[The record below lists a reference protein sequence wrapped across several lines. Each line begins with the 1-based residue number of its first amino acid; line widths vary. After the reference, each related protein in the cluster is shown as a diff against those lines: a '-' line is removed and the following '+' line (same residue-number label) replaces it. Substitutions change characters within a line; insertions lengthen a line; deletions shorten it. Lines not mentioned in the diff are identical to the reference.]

1 MSRISYYNHEGYRD
15 PTAYAALNSA
25 EKAFQK
31 KQHEVRCSVY
41 KNNPY
46 RPLVFICSPFAGD
59 IKRNVAAA
67 RQYCRFAV
75 SKGNIPFAPHLLFPQ
90 FLNDGNL
97 YDRETGMVM
106 GLAMLTKCAEVW
118 VFGDNHTP
126 GMRREIKK
134 AKLKHI
140 PIRYFDTDC
149 QEVTA

>member
-1 MSRISYYNHEGYRD
+1 M
-15 PTAYAALNSA
+15 
-25 EKAFQK
+25 
-31 KQHEVRCSVY
+31 
-41 KNNPY
+41 
-46 RPLVFICSPFAGD
+46 
-59 IKRNVAAA
+59 
-67 RQYCRFAV
+67 
-75 SKGNIPFAPHLLFPQ
+75 FPQ

>member
-1 MSRISYYNHEGYRD
+1 MSRISLYNHEGYRD
-15 PTAYAALNSA
+15 PTAYVALNSA
-25 EKAFQK
+25 EKAFKQK
-31 KQHEVRCSVY
+31 QKEVRSSVY

-59 IKRNVAAA
+59 VNRNIAAA
-67 RQYCRFAV
+67 RQYCKFAV
-75 SKGNIPFAPHLLFPQ
+75 SNGNIPFAPHLLFPQ

-106 GLAMLTKCAEVW
+106 GLAMLTKCKEVW

-140 PIRYFDTDC
+140 PIRYFDTAC
-149 QEVTA
+149 QEVIA

>member
-1 MSRISYYNHEGYRD
+1 MY
-15 PTAYAALNSA
+15 
-25 EKAFQK
+25 QK
-31 KQHEVRCSVY
+31 
-41 KNNPY
+41 NPY

-97 YDRETGMVM
+97 YDRETGMIM

>member
-1 MSRISYYNHEGYRD
+1 MHTMKSLFCLFILSRIIE
-15 PTAYAALNSA
+15 
-25 EKAFQK
+25 K
-31 KQHEVRCSVY
+31 KQ
-41 KNNPY
+41 
-46 RPLVFICSPFAGD
+46 
-59 IKRNVAAA
+59 
-67 RQYCRFAV
+67 
-75 SKGNIPFAPHLLFPQ
+75 LFPQ